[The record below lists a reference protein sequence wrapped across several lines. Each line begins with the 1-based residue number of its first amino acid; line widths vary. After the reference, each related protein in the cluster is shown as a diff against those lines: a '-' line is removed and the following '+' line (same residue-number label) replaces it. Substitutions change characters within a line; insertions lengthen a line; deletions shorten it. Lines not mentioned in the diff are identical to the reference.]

1 MKRNL
6 FIVFFLGVFSL
17 LAASPWSDDAFSLV
31 ESDTPKNIR
40 RAIETDY
47 SFKNFT
53 RMAEKENLLMAALK
67 NSRSND
73 VIAILLDEAQISPD
87 SKTKSG
93 VTALMYACQYEN
105 DIQAVRSVLLKN
117 ARKDSKKAK
126 RILSKDKNGLTCFDY
141 ARKNEII
148 SQDVL
153 DLLSLYAEEPPRPEP
168 VAEDVPPLVETPFPV
183 EETPLAEEA
192 PPAELSEPELPLEEN
207 PSAEENV
214 EESIE
219 EVLEVPAEPVN
230 TLMDFSSLTAP
241 AVIPESIYL
250 YDYADDR
257 YAKIPIPDNLIE
269 AENSKHLFIPD
280 ANKTDKEGRSQLM
293 FAAKAGDTKR
303 IADLLYSGAK
313 IDARDNQGWS
323 ALMYAAR
330 YQQNPDVISFLL
342 YKGAQ
347 RTLKN
352 NYGITALM
360 LSAAY
365 SENPEVLSLL
375 IDTYPVNS
383 EEVRQ
388 AFAYGISNNNST
400 EVLQAFIDKNVSLDI
415 PFNGKTP
422 LMLACQTNKNTK
434 IIEWLLE
441 KGASKYKT
449 EASTGKTAY
458 DYAKE
463 NKNLPHNVAYWAL
476 NPNS

>member
-6 FIVFFLGVFSL
+6 FIVISLGFFSL

-53 RMAEKENLLMAALK
+53 RTAEKENLLMAALK

-73 VIAILLDEAQISPD
+73 VISILLDEAKISPD
-87 SKTKSG
+87 SKTKSD

-105 DIQAVRSVLLKN
+105 DIQAIRSVLLKG
-117 ARKDSKKAK
+117 AKKDSKKAK
-126 RILSKDKNGLTCFDY
+126 RILSKDKDGLTCFDY
-141 ARKNEII
+141 ARKNENI

-153 DLLSLYAEEPPRPEP
+153 DLLCLYAEEPPQAVIEDGAAQVEDPAPVPE
-168 VAEDVPPLVETPFPV
+168 
-183 EETPLAEEA
+183 EETPLLEV
-192 PPAELSEPELPLEEN
+192 PPTSEVTEPVLSPEEN
-207 PSAEENV
+207 NGEL
-214 EESIE
+214 IE
-219 EVLEVPAEPVN
+219 EVPEEVSEPVN
-230 TLMDFSSLTAP
+230 TLMDFGSLTAP

-257 YAKIPIPDNLIE
+257 YAKIPIPDNLIDE
-269 AENSKHLFIPD
+269 ENSKHLFIPD
-280 ANKTDKEGRSQLM
+280 ANKTDKEGRTQLM
-293 FAAKAGDTKR
+293 FAARAGDTKR
-303 IADLLYSGAK
+303 VADLLYSGAK

-323 ALMYAAR
+323 ALMYAVR

-347 RTLKN
+347 PMMKN
-352 NYGITALM
+352 NYGINALM

-375 IDTYPVNS
+375 IKAYPANS
-383 EEVRQ
+383 ETVRQ
-388 AFAYGISNNNST
+388 AFAYGISNNNSID
-400 EVLQAFIDKNVSLDI
+400 VLQVFIDRQVSLDI

-441 KGASKYKT
+441 KGASKYQT

-463 NKNLPHNVAYWAL
+463 NKNLPHNVVYWSL